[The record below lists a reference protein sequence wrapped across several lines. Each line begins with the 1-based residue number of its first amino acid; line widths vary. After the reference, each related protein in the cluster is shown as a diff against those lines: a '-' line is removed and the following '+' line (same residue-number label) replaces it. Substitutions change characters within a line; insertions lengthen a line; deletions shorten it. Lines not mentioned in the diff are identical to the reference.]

1 MLRTDEAFSRAIEA
15 KVAGIEARS
24 SAELVVV
31 AAGRSGSYRE
41 LPIVS
46 GLVGSWL
53 CLAFLCWGPWP
64 FDPYWFPMDI
74 GLGGLLF
81 AWLGRRFSP
90 VLVRHLLS
98 PERRRNQVRE
108 AAEAAFFQESVHATE
123 ARTGLLV
130 YISAMEEEVVLLPDH
145 GLAGRIPGATWNAL
159 SLEAHDLPA
168 LEAGLDRLGELLAE
182 HLPRGADDRNELPDA
197 PRLRP

>member
-15 KVAGIEARS
+15 KVAAIEARS

-53 CLAFLCWGPWP
+53 CLAFLCWAPWP
-64 FDPYWFPMDI
+64 FDPWWFPLDI

-81 AWLGRRFSP
+81 AWLGHRFSP
-90 VLVRHLLS
+90 GMVRHLLS
-98 PERRRNQVRE
+98 PERRRRQVRE
-108 AAEAAFFQESVHATE
+108 AAEAAFFQESVHAT
-123 ARTGLLV
+123 AGRTGLLV
-130 YISAMEEEVVLLPDH
+130 YVSAMEEEVVLLPDH
-145 GLAGRIPGATWNAL
+145 GLTGRIPGATWNAL
-159 SLEAHDLPA
+159 AVEAHDLPA
-168 LEAGLDRLGELLAE
+168 LEAGMDRLGELLAE
-182 HLPRGADDRNELPDA
+182 HLPRSADDQNELPDA